1 MPNRWTAGQ
10 VLALAP
16 DASSRQAAVRLAG
29 AARWAGTG
37 SAGDLVW
44 GRCAGSGQ
52 NPYQTVADLAG
63 PASNCSCPSRKFPCK
78 HALALLLRWADGLVP
93 ETAAR
98 PDFAASWIE
107 ARRSRAPA
115 PARTGATRDPQAAA
129 RRAGQRADRV
139 AAGLEELAR
148 WLRDQVSTG
157 LSASTGYRHIEPVA
171 ARMVDAQAPGVA
183 SQLRHLAGI
192 PASGDGWP
200 GRLLAEY
207 AQLHLLA
214 RAHRQLAALPADLA
228 DVVRSHVGYPVT
240 RKEVLARPAVADQW
254 LVTGTRD
261 LLDGTIPARRTWLR
275 GRGTG
280 RFALLLVFDPR
291 GLFGGSYAAS
301 LRPGQI
307 LDAELHYYPGAPA
320 LRAVIAEGQDEPGR
334 AGEPRPGGPPVAGG
348 LAAGGT
354 TAGGPA
360 AGGPAAGGTGAGAA
374 RAGGGGHAVPAGS
387 LAGLLD
393 EWAGVLGEDPWL
405 PCWPALVSGIPVA
418 GGDGWRLA
426 EPSGASVPLLTAGA
440 DVWPMVAVSGG
451 SPVPVAGEWSA
462 EGLRPLTVWHGQTA
476 VAL

>member
-1 MPNRWTAGQ
+1 MPNRWTASQ

-29 AARWAGTG
+29 TTRWAGTG
-37 SAGDLVW
+37 SAGDVVW
-44 GRCAGSGQ
+44 GLCAGSGQ

-63 PASNCSCPSRKFPCK
+63 PASRCSCPSRKFPCK
-78 HALALLLRWADGLVP
+78 HALALLLSWADGLVP
-93 ETAAR
+93 ETAAL
-98 PDFAASWIE
+98 PDFAMSWIE
-107 ARRSRAPA
+107 ARQARASA
-115 PARTGATRDPQAAA
+115 PARTATRRDPQAAA

-139 AAGLEELAR
+139 AAGLEELQR

-157 LSASTGYRHIEPVA
+157 LSASTGYRHMEAVA

-214 RAHRQLAALPADLA
+214 RAHSQLAALPAGLA
-228 DVVRSHVGYPVT
+228 DAVRSHVGYPVT
-240 RKEVLARPAVADQW
+240 REDVLSRPAVADQW
-254 LVTGTRD
+254 LVIGTRD
-261 LLDGTIPARRTWLR
+261 LLDGTIPARRTWLQ

-291 GLFGGSYAAS
+291 GVFGGSYAAS
-301 LRPGQI
+301 LRPGQT
-307 LDAELHYYPGAPA
+307 LEAELHYYPGQPP
-320 LRAVIAEGQDEPGR
+320 LRAVIAEGQDGPGRAGPGQGGAGR
-334 AGEPRPGGPPVAGG
+334 AGEPR
-348 LAAGGT
+348 
-354 TAGGPA
+354 
-360 AGGPAAGGTGAGAA
+360 
-374 RAGGGGHAVPAGS
+374 AGGGGSAVPAGA

-393 EWAGVLGEDPWL
+393 EWAGALADDPWL
-405 PCWPALVSGIPVA
+405 PCWPALVSGAPVA
-418 GGDGWRLA
+418 AGDGWRLA
-426 EPSGASVPLLTAGA
+426 EPSGASVPLLTAGV

-462 EGLRPLTVWHGQTA
+462 EGLRPLTVWHGETA

>member
-16 DASSRQAAVRLAG
+16 DASSQQAAVRLAG

-37 SAGDLVW
+37 SAGEVIW
-44 GRCAGSGQ
+44 GLCAGSGQ
-52 NPYQTVADLAG
+52 NPYQTVAELTG
-63 PASNCSCPSRKFPCK
+63 PASRCSCPSRKFPCK

-93 ETAAR
+93 ETAAL

-107 ARRSRAPA
+107 TRRARASA
-115 PARTGATRDPQAAA
+115 PARTAARRDPQAAA

-139 AAGLEELAR
+139 AAGLEELQR

-157 LSASTGYRHIEPVA
+157 LSASTGYRHLEPVA

-214 RAHRQLAALPADLA
+214 RAHSQLAVLPAGLA
-228 DVVRSHVGYPVT
+228 DAVRSHVGYPVA
-240 RKEVLARPAVADQW
+240 REDVLARPAVADQW
-254 LVTGTRD
+254 LVIGTRD

-291 GLFGGSYAAS
+291 GVFGGSYAAS
-301 LRPGQI
+301 LRPGQS
-307 LDAELHYYPGAPA
+307 LEAELHFYPGQPA
-320 LRAVIAEGQDEPGR
+320 LRAVIAEGQDGPGR
-334 AGEPRPGGPPVAGG
+334 PGE
-348 LAAGGT
+348 T
-354 TAGGPA
+354 
-360 AGGPAAGGTGAGAA
+360 
-374 RAGGGGHAVPAGS
+374 RAGGGGGAVPAGG

-393 EWAGVLGEDPWL
+393 EWAGVLAEDPWL
-405 PCWPALVSGIPVA
+405 PCWPALVSGTPVA
-418 GGDGWRLA
+418 ASDGWRLA
-426 EPSGASVPLLTAGA
+426 EPSGASVPLLTAGV

-462 EGLRPLTVWHGQTA
+462 EGLRPLTVWHGETA